1 MTFVSPITETSLLRR
16 VTAVTNMNAGSSRS
30 HAVRTL
36 VMLLEMNKMNIG
48 VGEKTC
54 KTLVNEQ
61 IELYTRL
68 RV

>member
-48 VGEKTC
+48 VGEK
-54 KTLVNEQ
+54 NM
-61 IELYTRL
+61 
-68 RV
+68 